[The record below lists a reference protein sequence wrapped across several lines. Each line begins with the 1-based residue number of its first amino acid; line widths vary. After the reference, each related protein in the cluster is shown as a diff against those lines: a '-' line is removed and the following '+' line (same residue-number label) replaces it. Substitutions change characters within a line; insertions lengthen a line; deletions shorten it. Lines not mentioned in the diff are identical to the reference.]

1 MFEFAGL
8 RRITVA
14 AVFYPMF
21 QVSLFSLFGADF
33 VFLPLWMCFQKF
45 GKFGIGYR
53 IFVKLEGLDFNKGSL
68 FFEIERA
75 ITASF
80 DFTISAANVLP
91 QIKALPKRR
100 SRMSFMVR
108 PYYRLKTENSFLR

>member
-1 MFEFAGL
+1 MFEFAGF

-14 AVFYPMF
+14 TVFYPMF
-21 QVSLFSLFGADF
+21 QVSFFSLFRADF

-68 FFEIERA
+68 F
-75 ITASF
+75 
-80 DFTISAANVLP
+80 
-91 QIKALPKRR
+91 
-100 SRMSFMVR
+100 
-108 PYYRLKTENSFLR
+108 LR